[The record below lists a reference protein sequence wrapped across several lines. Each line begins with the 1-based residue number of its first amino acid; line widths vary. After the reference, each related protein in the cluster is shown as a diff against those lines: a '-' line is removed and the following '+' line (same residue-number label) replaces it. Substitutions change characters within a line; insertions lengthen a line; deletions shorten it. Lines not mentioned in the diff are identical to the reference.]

1 MKVIKLLYACVCSVA
16 GNQSSEVTCRQ
27 SSACERAALEGAYE
41 DWRDCGQNYVFGDG
55 LFYATDV
62 AGSDIERHPEGYT
75 AQPARHYVEGFYEN
89 GALAGSYT
97 LGQYDKDQSSAYAKL

>member
-1 MKVIKLLYACVCSVA
+1 MKKILFSTLCVA
-16 GNQSSEVTCRQ
+16 GALTATSCSDFLETESPSVVDADFVFSNTTTG
-27 SSACERAALEGAYE
+27 RAALEGAYE

-75 AQPARHYVEGFYEN
+75 AQPARHYVEGF
-89 GALAGSYT
+89 
-97 LGQYDKDQSSAYAKL
+97 